1 MSADIKLR
9 RGLNIKLLGDAE
21 KVIETPETPE
31 TFAVKPTDFNGLT
44 PKLLAREG
52 DEVKAGSPLFYSK
65 DDNRVVI
72 TSPVSGEVV
81 EVVRGEKR
89 KIMAIK
95 VLADKERTYLEF
107 PKGDPS
113 GMDRSQVK
121 DQLLKSGVWSYI
133 RQRPYNVIAN
143 PDDTPKAI
151 FISAF
156 DTAPL
161 APDYDFVVHGQEG
174 NFQAGL
180 NALAKLTDGK
190 VHLNVSG
197 EAQPADAFG
206 GAKGVQVNKVSGP
219 HPAGNVGI
227 QIHHID
233 PIAKGEKVWVVNPQ
247 DVIIIGR
254 LFREGK
260 YDATKVI
267 ALCGSQVS
275 HPKYYR
281 VVTGFAL
288 SKLLAGKLN
297 EGKSRIISGNP
308 LTGEKV
314 SEDSY
319 LGFYHSQITVIPEG
333 DEPEFM
339 GWLTPG
345 LNKFSASRT
354 FLSWLTPNKK
364 YDLDTAM
371 HGEER
376 AFVMSGE
383 YEKVLPM
390 DIYPVHLLKASLAND
405 IELMEG
411 LGIYEV
417 DEEDFALCEYVCTSK
432 IEVQSIL
439 REGLD
444 LVRKECG

>member
-1 MSADIKLR
+1 MSTDIKLK

-21 KVIETPETPE
+21 KVIETAETPE
-31 TFAVKPTDFNGLT
+31 TFAIKPTDFTGLT

-52 DEVKAGSPLFYSK
+52 DEVKAGTPLFYHK
-65 DDNRVVI
+65 DDQRVVI
-72 TSPVSGEVV
+72 SSPVSGEVV
-81 EVVRGEKR
+81 EVVRGAKR
-89 KIMAIK
+89 KILAVK

-107 PKGDPS
+107 PAGDPS
-113 GMDRSQVK
+113 AMSREQVK
-121 DQLLKSGVWSYI
+121 DQLLKSGAWAYI
-133 RQRPYNVIAN
+133 RQRPYNIIAN
-143 PDDTPKAI
+143 PDETPKAI
-151 FISAF
+151 FVSAF

-161 APDYDFVVHGQEG
+161 APDYDFIIHGQG
-174 NFQAGL
+174 DNFQAGL

-190 VHLNVSG
+190 VNLNVSG
-197 EAQPADAFG
+197 DAQPSDIFS
-206 GAKGVQVNKVSGP
+206 GAKGVQINRVSGP

-227 QIHHID
+227 QIHHIN
-233 PIAKGEKVWVVNPQ
+233 PIAKGERVWVVNPQ
-247 DVIIIGR
+247 DVVIIGK

-260 YDATKVI
+260 YDATKIV
-267 ALCGSQVS
+267 ALTGSQVNN
-275 HPKYYR
+275 PKYYR
-281 VVTGFAL
+281 VIAGTPIK
-288 SKLLAGKLN
+288 SLLGGKLK
-297 EGKSRIISGNP
+297 EGNNRIISGNA
-308 LTGEKV
+308 LTGDKV
-314 SEDSY
+314 EEDSY

-333 DEPEFM
+333 NEPEFM
-339 GWLTPG
+339 GWLTLG

-354 FLSWLTPNKK
+354 FLSWLTPNKR

-383 YEKVLPM
+383 YERVLPM
-390 DIYPVHLLKASLAND
+390 DIYPVQLLKASLAND

-439 REGLD
+439 RQGLD
-444 LVRKECG
+444 LVRSECG